1 MRHLNL
7 LEYQSK
13 SLLEKYNVTVQKF
26 IVADKIE
33 DTNSLSKLSK
43 LVKYCHELL
52 QICNIPFRSWGVC
65 CQSTNIGWRTWFR
78 CV

>member
-1 MRHLNL
+1 VRHLNL

-26 IVADKIE
+26 IVADKID

-43 LVKYCHELL
+43 WGLFSAIKLL
-52 QICNIPFRSWGVC
+52 K
-65 CQSTNIGWRTWFR
+65 
-78 CV
+78 